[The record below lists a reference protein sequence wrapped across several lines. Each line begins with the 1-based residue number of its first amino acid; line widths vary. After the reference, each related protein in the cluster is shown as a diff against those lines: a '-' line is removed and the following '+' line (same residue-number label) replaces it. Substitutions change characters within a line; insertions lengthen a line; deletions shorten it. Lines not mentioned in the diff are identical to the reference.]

1 MLFVLSL
8 SSIGQ
13 EARLIDASQ
22 GLNNPTVYDIVQDPW
37 GFIWIGTRDGLY
49 RYNEGKA
56 TNISFLDSTTERRSN
71 NVQSLLVTQDSVLYI
86 GLQLGG
92 IVSVDLSNL
101 SARPDKKCPQL
112 PANYSIISLYET
124 KDGTIWAGTSGNGSY
139 FLRPGADRWQQ
150 LIGKIHGADIAFCF
164 DFAEQGDTLWMATT
178 GSKLLYVLQSNNT
191 ILSALVNGEV
201 SSFRKSVDVRGGDV
215 VFGVEDQGLFRLN
228 ANSGAFE
235 RDATLDPIGP
245 RDVHFDG
252 EDLWVSTDGEGL
264 YKTTDGRIEHYS
276 KYQPQLGFASDQFYG
291 IYDISDQLW
300 LGTFNSGITVLPKSE
315 RIVKTLPKH
324 EDFAYSGLQSSIAL
338 LEDDGL
344 WVGYD
349 GDGLVQY
356 NTDAEKVTVSRV
368 DPAVMPDVVTSLAT
382 YGEELWVGS
391 LSEGLFV
398 LDDKG
403 DLKRRFLASS
413 GIAFGLANS
422 NIWSLE
428 QTWGDSLWIGTL
440 SGLQY
445 WNGQEFISPFK
456 VPWRVGRNIM
466 DLEFTGSEL
475 WVGSEFTGLH
485 SIDRNGGIFSVALDN
500 SVLDLSLYGGQLI
513 IGTEGAGILSYREG
527 ILDTILKNSDYT
539 NCYALATGEHYIYAT
554 TSLGLGRIQYI
565 DGQWEFELIRE
576 IDELQIGLP
585 NRKSLVLKGENLY
598 VGGTKGV
605 AVVNV
610 NDIRTAEVPDLLLT
624 DVYADN
630 EKQSAKLIKNA
641 NEVRQ
646 PIAFNAGTK
655 SIRFSFE
662 LMSPSFQRGVAFHY
676 RLSSNDERW
685 MTLPQGSRIIDLSE
699 LDPGKYTIEISA
711 TKSGVAP
718 KVLSFD
724 FVIKAFF
731 WQQWWFK
738 LILFVVI
745 TFLVGAAVF
754 FFQDRKFRLTRLK
767 LVETERELLKARAAE
782 LEVKTEKQKTELSFQ
797 LLKTSSRLELL
808 QSFKERLVK
817 ESEKKGRS
825 EEVLRFLKGMTREL
839 NRELQSENYW
849 DHFERN
855 YRELHEDFSA
865 KLKAEY
871 PTLTKG
877 EIRLSY
883 LLRQQ
888 MSNKEVANVLNVSP
902 AAVEKAK
909 YRLKKKLDLEKG
921 DSLDEFIQKI

>member
-1 MLFVLSL
+1 
-8 SSIGQ
+8 
-13 EARLIDASQ
+13 
-22 GLNNPTVYDIVQDPW
+22 
-37 GFIWIGTRDGLY
+37 
-49 RYNEGKA
+49 
-56 TNISFLDSTTERRSN
+56 
-71 NVQSLLVTQDSVLYI
+71 
-86 GLQLGG
+86 
-92 IVSVDLSNL
+92 
-101 SARPDKKCPQL
+101 
-112 PANYSIISLYET
+112 
-124 KDGTIWAGTSGNGSY
+124 
-139 FLRPGADRWQQ
+139 
-150 LIGKIHGADIAFCF
+150 
-164 DFAEQGDTLWMATT
+164 
-178 GSKLLYVLQSNNT
+178 
-191 ILSALVNGEV
+191 
-201 SSFRKSVDVRGGDV
+201 
-215 VFGVEDQGLFRLN
+215 
-228 ANSGAFE
+228 
-235 RDATLDPIGP
+235 
-245 RDVHFDG
+245 
-252 EDLWVSTDGEGL
+252 
-264 YKTTDGRIEHYS
+264 
-276 KYQPQLGFASDQFYG
+276 
-291 IYDISDQLW
+291 
-300 LGTFNSGITVLPKSE
+300 
-315 RIVKTLPKH
+315 
-324 EDFAYSGLQSSIAL
+324 
-338 LEDDGL
+338 
-344 WVGYD
+344 
-349 GDGLVQY
+349 
-356 NTDAEKVTVSRV
+356 
-368 DPAVMPDVVTSLAT
+368 
-382 YGEELWVGS
+382 
-391 LSEGLFV
+391 
-398 LDDKG
+398 
-403 DLKRRFLASS
+403 
-413 GIAFGLANS
+413 
-422 NIWSLE
+422 
-428 QTWGDSLWIGTL
+428 
-440 SGLQY
+440 
-445 WNGQEFISPFK
+445 
-456 VPWRVGRNIM
+456 M

-500 SVLDLSLYGGQLI
+500 SVLDLSSYGGQLI

-527 ILDTILKNSDYT
+527 ILDTVLKNSDYT

-630 EKQSAKLIKNA
+630 EKQSAQLIKNT

-646 PIAFNAGTK
+646 PIAFKAGTK

-662 LMSPSFQRGVAFHY
+662 LMSPSFQRGVLFHY

-685 MTLPQGSRIIDLSE
+685 MNLPQGSRIIDLSE